1 MGRSYL
7 FTGRDTE
14 HLSPTER
21 QLEALYDRLDRPGY
35 RLSPT
40 QFFQLPEAQQLLDQ
54 LHGALTD
61 RIPPGSQIVSQTPG
75 KVTYKDAEGY
85 EHNVVRKPDGQFTET
100 TNRPAIVPNAAS
112 QGQQSTLEAL
122 RQRVEQ
128 GYTQPA
134 QFAQLPPELQAQ
146 LDAISAAERGDI
158 QKQATDA
165 KGQLVAQLYGR
176 NINQSS
182 IADDQS
188 ARFLEV
194 LGRLNQQQ
202 QAGAAQRSIGLQQ
215 YLTDLIQRQ
224 GEGAAS
230 LYANL
235 SGQGTQRDIASAG
248 LNLDKLKLDE
258 SSRQFNLSNYLDQLR
273 TQLGQEEL
281 DSANGGL
288 NKFLKVTQGI
298 GNILS
303 AAGGGIS
310 SYKAL
315 TGGK

>member
-75 KVTYKDAEGY
+75 KLTYKDPEGY
-85 EHNVVRKPDGQFTET
+85 EHNVIRKPDGQFTET

-134 QFAQLPPELQAQ
+134 QFASLPPELQAQ
-146 LDAISAAERGDI
+146 LDAINAAERGDI

-165 KGQLVAQLYGR
+165 RGQLVAQLYG
-176 NINQSS
+176 NKVNQSS

-188 ARFLEV
+188 ARFLEA
-194 LGRLNQQQ
+194 LGRINQQQ
-202 QAGAAQRSIGLQQ
+202 ASGAAQRSIGLQQ

-230 LYANL
+230 LYSNL

-248 LNLDKLKLDE
+248 LDLDKLKLNE
-258 SSRQFNLSNYLDQLR
+258 SSREFNLSNYLDQLK
-273 TQLGQEEL
+273 TQQQQEAL
-281 DSANGGL
+281 DQANSPF
-288 NKFLKVTQGI
+288 NKFLKT
-298 GNILS
+298 LS
-303 AAGGGIS
+303 AAG
-310 SYKAL
+310 AL
-315 TGGK
+315 AQGAGTAYSAFRR